1 MFIQGVSGLNGQ
13 TKNLTSMS
21 DFIASQAALWQQ
33 TLQLAAFGR
42 ETEPCAGFSLPN
54 LSQYFAS
61 SLTGMIPAALLP
73 ELGFRQLSMEHKHVF
88 FFCIDLGDEGEQRDE
103 EWYW

>member
-1 MFIQGVSGLNGQ
+1 MFIQGVWAGQ

-54 LSQYFAS
+54 LSQYLRYLRI
-61 SLTGMIPAALLP
+61 LTYWNDSYRLLP
-73 ELGFRQLSMEHKHVF
+73 ELGFRQLSMEHKHV
-88 FFCIDLGDEGEQRDE
+88 LLH
-103 EWYW
+103 